1 MLMSPPVSRALL
13 QVICL
18 LAVLCGAQAQA
29 QSSKNL
35 APGFTKRS
43 HNSKLVIVPVD
54 VELFSISAGGVPEP
68 KADWTEAASKNFR
81 VALGNQKDMLGVNL
95 QDLAEKD
102 LDELSDIN
110 ALHGAVAQS
119 VFLHHMLGSI
129 ALPTKNGLLDWSM
142 GDSIKPLKDKTGAD
156 YALFTW
162 IRDSYASSER
172 KAAMVAMALLGVGL
186 QGGAQV
192 AYASLVDLNTG
203 RVVWFNVL
211 RRASGD
217 LREAAPAVETVQALL
232 SGFPDT
238 K

>member
-1 MLMSPPVSRALL
+1 MSQSITRAWLRVTCVLALL
-13 QVICL
+13 L
-18 LAVLCGAQAQA
+18 TAQAFA

-43 HNSKLVIVPVD
+43 ADSKLVIVPVD
-54 VELFSISAGGVPEP
+54 VELFSLSAGGVPEP
-68 KADWTEAASKNFR
+68 KADWTEAAGKHFR
-81 VALGNQKDMLGVNL
+81 TALENQKALLGANL

-119 VFLHHMLGSI
+119 VFLHHMLDTI
-129 ALPTKNGLLDWSM
+129 KLPTKNGALDWSM
-142 GDSIKPLKDKTGAD
+142 GDSVKPLKDKTGAD

-162 IRDSYASSER
+162 IRDSYASAER

-186 QGGAQV
+186 TGGAQIG
-192 AYASLVDLNTG
+192 YASLVDLNTG

-217 LREAAPAVETVQALL
+217 LREAGPAAETVQTLL
-232 SGFPDT
+232 AGFPAA

>member
-1 MLMSPPVSRALL
+1 
-13 QVICL
+13 
-18 LAVLCGAQAQA
+18 
-29 QSSKNL
+29 
-35 APGFTKRS
+35 
-43 HNSKLVIVPVD
+43 
-54 VELFSISAGGVPEP
+54 
-68 KADWTEAASKNFR
+68 
-81 VALGNQKDMLGVNL
+81 
-95 QDLAEKD
+95 
-102 LDELSDIN
+102 
-110 ALHGAVAQS
+110 
-119 VFLHHMLGSI
+119 
-129 ALPTKNGLLDWSM
+129 M

-162 IRDSYASSER
+162 IRDSYASPER

-192 AYASLVDLNTG
+192 PYASLVDLNTG